1 MRAPFNQ
8 EQKTYIEKLS
18 ATAQIPQGVKL
29 IGAPIRG
36 SDLGKRFYGHA
47 IQATTDEM
55 LALLEER
62 LQTWKEPGEE
72 ISIFVNSEEQ
82 RAIDCVKAKFPQAYC
97 TDSVRFVKGESDGV
111 MRVADLYQKLS
122 KYENIQQ
129 YLTNIWLLSRC
140 DSLIGSM
147 NNGYY
152 TAIIWNGGKFS
163 HLETIDKGR
172 YK

>member
-82 RAIDCVKAKFPQAYC
+82 RAID
-97 TDSVRFVKGESDGV
+97 
-111 MRVADLYQKLS
+111 L
-122 KYENIQQ
+122 
-129 YLTNIWLLSRC
+129 
-140 DSLIGSM
+140 SLIH
-147 NNGYY
+147 
-152 TAIIWNGGKFS
+152 I
-163 HLETIDKGR
+163 
-172 YK
+172 